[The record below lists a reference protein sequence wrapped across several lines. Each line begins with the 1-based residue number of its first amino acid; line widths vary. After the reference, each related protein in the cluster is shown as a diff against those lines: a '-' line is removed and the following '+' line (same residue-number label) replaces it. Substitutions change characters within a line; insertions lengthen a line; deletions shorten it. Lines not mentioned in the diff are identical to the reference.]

1 MVSWRSSNWKLES
14 HGDVWMLLDFL
25 STPGWFWILLDCF
38 GCLEIH
44 CNVSFKTM
52 GVFFSNESHPTMTK
66 SSRKLQKKTPSDL
79 STQKYIPQD
88 FFRIC

>member
-14 HGDVWMLLDFL
+14 HGKCLDVSGFFVNTWDGF
-25 STPGWFWILLDCF
+25 GYILDCF

-52 GVFFSNESHPTMTK
+52 GLFFFK
-66 SSRKLQKKTPSDL
+66 
-79 STQKYIPQD
+79 
-88 FFRIC
+88 